1 MAKADPLAKYN
12 AKRDFSRTA
21 EPEGK
26 VGKGAGNLFIVQKH
40 HATRLH
46 WDLRLEVDG
55 VLKSWAVTK
64 GPSADPEVKRVAV
77 RTEDHPMAYAEFEGL
92 IPDGEYGGGSV
103 MLWDKGT
110 WAPVPGKSAKDIDKG
125 HLHFTLQGERMK
137 GEWLLIR
144 LKPRPGE
151 KRENWLLRKLDDHYV
166 EAGDSLVA
174 NGLTSVLTGRT
185 MAQIA
190 GDKKGS
196 QSLAGAKGEAFE
208 EKMRAAAE
216 HNRKVSRRKPKAI
229 SNKSLKPPAFVEP
242 QLATLVDD
250 VPPGTN
256 WMHEIKF
263 DGYRALLACSGSDVR
278 VYTRNGH
285 DWTDKFEPLVASLS
299 ALDLPASLIDSEIIA
314 FGPDGNPDFSSL
326 QAVLKR
332 GHGRQTDKT
341 PLSLFAFDLLSL
353 EGEDLRH
360 LTNVERK
367 ERLEALLDAA
377 QPPIH
382 LAEHVFSAG
391 EKLFQAMCGAGQ
403 EGIISK
409 RADAPYRSG
418 RTKSWLKIKCTARQE
433 FVIVG
438 WTRSNAAGRPFSSLL
453 LAQHEEGELVYK
465 GKVGTGFNED
475 SMRDLARRMERLE
488 TDAAPLKVPKVD
500 ARRVQW
506 VKPELVAEVAFTEFT
521 SENRARHP
529 SFLGLREDKEAAQ
542 VVPEKPMPVPV
553 PASSITISSRDRVV
567 FESGETKGNVADYY
581 VGVAP
586 LMLPFAA
593 ERPLSLVR
601 CPQGRSRKCFFQK
614 HDSGSFGPHVKQ
626 VPITEKEG
634 GTEDYIYIADA
645 DGILACVQM
654 NALEFHIWGSR
665 VEDVELPDRMV
676 FDLDPDEELD
686 FARVKSAARYLHDR
700 LADIGLVSFAM
711 LSGGKG
717 VHVIVPLSTGH
728 DWDRHKD
735 FSHRFAEALST
746 AQPERFL
753 ANMSKAKRKG
763 RIFIDYLRNQRGSTA
778 IAPYS
783 VRARP
788 GAPVA
793 APVSWD
799 ELEDMESAHPWSIAD
814 LPLLLERASGRALRG
829 WGFAVQRLP
838 DI

>member
-12 AKRDFSRTA
+12 AKRDFSRTG
-21 EPEGK
+21 EPAGK
-26 VGKGAGNLFIVQKH
+26 VEKGSGNLFVAQKH
-40 HATRLH
+40 AATRLH
-46 WDLRLEVDG
+46 WDFRLEVDG

-64 GPSADPEVKRVAV
+64 GPSADPDVKRLAV

-92 IPDGEYGGGSV
+92 IPEGEYGGGSV

-110 WAPVPGKSAKDIDKG
+110 WAPVPGKSAKDIEKG
-125 HLHFTLQGERMK
+125 HLHFTLDGERMK

-151 KRENWLLRKLDDHYV
+151 KRENWLLRKLEDRYAQ
-166 EAGDSLVA
+166 AGDSLLEK
-174 NGLTSVLTGRT
+174 GLTSVLTGRT
-185 MAQIA
+185 MAEIA
-190 GDKKGS
+190 ADQKGS
-196 QSLAGAKGEAFE
+196 QSLAGVKGEVFA
-208 EKMRAAAE
+208 EKMRDAAE
-216 HNRKVSRRKPKAI
+216 HNRKVSRRKSRPAA
-229 SNKSLKPPAFVEP
+229 KSIKPPAFIEP

-250 VPPGTN
+250 VPSGTN

-263 DGYRALLACSGSDVR
+263 DGYRALVACAGSDVR

-285 DWTDKFEPLVASLS
+285 DWTGKFEPLVAALAS
-299 ALDLPASLIDSEIIA
+299 LDLPASLIDSEIVA

-332 GHGRQTDKT
+332 GHGKQTDKT

-353 EGEDLRH
+353 EGEDLRAH
-360 LTNVERK
+360 GNVERK
-367 ERLEALLDAA
+367 ERLEALLHEAE
-377 QPPIH
+377 PPIH
-382 LAEHVFSAG
+382 LAEHVFGAG

-418 RTKSWLKIKCTARQE
+418 RTKSWLKVKCTARQE

-438 WTRSNAAGRPFSSLL
+438 WTKSDAAGRPFSSLL
-453 LAQHEEGELVYK
+453 LAQQEEGQWAYK
-465 GKVGTGFNED
+465 GKVGTGFSET
-475 SMRDLARRMERLE
+475 SMRDLAARMEKLE
-488 TDAAPLKVPKVD
+488 LDKAPLEVPRAD

-506 VKPELVAEVAFTEFT
+506 IEPKLVAEVAFSEFT

-529 SFLGLREDKEAAQ
+529 SFLGLREDKDASQ
-542 VVPEKPMPVPV
+542 VAPEKPVPV
-553 PASSITISSRDRVV
+553 PEASSSITISSRERVV
-567 FESGETKGNVADYY
+567 FESGETKGDVADYY
-581 VGVAP
+581 AGVAP

-593 ERPLSLVR
+593 DRPLSLVR
-601 CPQGRSRKCFFQK
+601 CPQGRARKCFFQK
-614 HDSGSFGPHVKQ
+614 HDSGSFGGHVKQ
-626 VPITEKEG
+626 VPITEKDG
-634 GTEDYIYIADA
+634 GAEDYIYIADI

-686 FARVKSAARYLHDR
+686 FAKVRSAARFLHDR

-717 VHVIVPLSTGH
+717 VHVVVPLSTGH
-728 DWDRHKD
+728 SWDQHKD
-735 FSHRFAEALST
+735 FSHRFAAALST
-746 AQPERFL
+746 AQPERFI
-753 ANMSKAKRKG
+753 ATMSKAKRKG

-793 APVSWD
+793 APIAWD
-799 ELEDMESAHPWSIAD
+799 ELDQMESAHPWSIAD
-814 LPLLLERASGRALRG
+814 LPLLLERASGRALKG
-829 WGFAVQRLP
+829 WGFAVQQLP